1 MYLKNR
7 YIGESRR
14 LISNLIKITK
24 IKKLESFL
32 VAMDID
38 EAIYSLDHN
47 FLTSTLENY
56 GFGKNFVIWLQIL
69 LRDQEISY

>member
-1 MYLKNR
+1 M
-7 YIGESRR
+7 GESRR

-24 IKKLESFL
+24 IQKLESFL

>member
-1 MYLKNR
+1 M
-7 YIGESRR
+7 GESRR
-14 LISNLIKITK
+14 LLSNLIKITK

-56 GFGKNFVIWLQIL
+56 GFGKNFVIWLKIL

>member
-1 MYLKNR
+1 M
-7 YIGESRR
+7 GESRR

>member
-1 MYLKNR
+1 MYCKNR

-56 GFGKNFVIWLQIL
+56 GFGKNFVIWLKIL

>member
-1 MYLKNR
+1 M
-7 YIGESRR
+7 GESRR

-56 GFGKNFVIWLQIL
+56 GFGKNFVIWLKIL
-69 LRDQEISY
+69 LRDQEIRY

>member
-1 MYLKNR
+1 M
-7 YIGESRR
+7 GESRR

-47 FLTSTLENY
+47 FLTSTLKNY

>member
-1 MYLKNR
+1 M
-7 YIGESRR
+7 GESRR

-24 IKKLESFL
+24 IKRLESFL

-56 GFGKNFVIWLQIL
+56 GFGKNFVIWLKIL